1 MRIRGIEVAEPKF
14 GGIEI
19 TEEPIW
25 ASNSGRS
32 ITGKM
37 IGDIVTW
44 VTSVTVSWPNLSFEE
59 ARTIKDAVIGS
70 EVDGSPF
77 FDLEYND
84 LDKDA
89 CVTKRVYVS
98 SMPRTLE
105 SLTYGSGQLSGV
117 AITFVEQ
124 GGE

>member
-1 MRIRGIEVAEPKF
+1 MKIRGIEVAEPKV
-14 GGIEI
+14 GGITI

-37 IGDIVTW
+37 IGDIVAW
-44 VTSVTVSWPNLSFEE
+44 VTTINVSWPNLSFEE
-59 ARTIKDAVIGS
+59 ARILRGAVLGNEEDS
-70 EVDGSPF
+70 SPF
-77 FDLEYND
+77 FNLEYYD
-84 LDKDA
+84 LSEEE

-98 SMPRTLE
+98 GMPRTLE
-105 SLTYGSGQLSGV
+105 SLAYGSGQYSGI